1 MKWACLVACV
11 AGFLAFGLTA
21 VNATERTVLDE
32 FSAQRRI
39 RPIATRIEIYPSSR
53 QVRRCIDWYAVE
65 RRPSGEVVT
74 PHMRCWWARR

>member
-1 MKWACLVACV
+1 MKWVYLCAFVAC
-11 AGFLAFGLTA
+11 GLMA
-21 VNATERTVLDE
+21 QLSGANATETTMTDE

-39 RPIATRIEIYPSSR
+39 RPISTRIEIYPSSR
-53 QVRRCIDWYAVE
+53 QIRRCVDWYAIE